1 TAMLDPN
8 AARSAERALARVLE
22 GRTVISIAH
31 RLYSAHSADRVA
43 VMIDGRVAELGSHDE
58 LVERGGEYAR
68 LWEMW
73 QAVDVPE
80 V

>member
-1 TAMLDPN
+1 
-8 AARSAERALARVLE
+8 SAERALARVLE

-31 RLYSAHSADRVA
+31 RLYSAHAADRVA

-73 QAVDVPE
+73 QAVDAPE